1 MSYYSNGQV
10 LDDRGS
16 IPGMRSDFSLRHHA
30 QTGSGIHP
38 VSYIVG
44 TEGAFPE
51 DIATGK
57 WISITS
63 SIQS

>member
-57 WISITS
+57 
-63 SIQS
+63 